1 MRCMLEQGLTTQTL
15 LIMLAGYSGTG
26 SLYDTW
32 DLSHVESGSASNQE
46 LLVQKHATF
55 ESTDISSFFDAQH
68 QPMKARHFFESIAH
82 VHFELQLSQRNLQ
95 ALTNNPSSANLVP
108 SSTSSANNSYLRP
121 SSSVPL
127 NLFLGITTSHFVEAQ
142 SSSKQ
147 QISLIV

>member
-1 MRCMLEQGLTTQTL
+1 MSQTESAEHAEQRRFQHVDLAQHQIKSCLLKSTQNSTKQ
-15 LIMLAGYSGTG
+15 TNP
-26 SLYDTW
+26 SLFN
-32 DLSHVESGSASNQE
+32 V
-46 LLVQKHATF
+46 
-55 ESTDISSFFDAQH
+55 QH
-68 QPMKARHFFESIAH
+68 QPMKAQHFFESIAH

-108 SSTSSANNSYLRP
+108 SLTSSANNSYLRS

-147 QISLIV
+147 QLSLIV

>member
-1 MRCMLEQGLTTQTL
+1 MWENCLE
-15 LIMLAGYSGTG
+15 LAGARWSFIPGQ
-26 SLYDTW
+26 
-32 DLSHVESGSASNQE
+32 LSRVESGSASNQE